1 MSFAKKVD
9 KNQKDVVKALRSMGA
24 TVVDLS
30 AVGKG
35 MTDLLVGF
43 DGQTI
48 LLEVKS
54 GADKKFTP
62 QQIKFFATWTG
73 GMLARVNS
81 VQEAED
87 LLQSIKQN
95 P

>member
-1 MSFAKKVD
+1 MAFAKKVD
-9 KNQKDVVKALRSMGA
+9 LIQKDVVNKLRSMGA
-24 TVVDLS
+24 TVIDLS

-73 GMLARVNS
+73 GPLHRVNS
-81 VQEAED
+81 CEEAVSVLKLYETE
-87 LLQSIKQN
+87 K
-95 P
+95 

>member
-1 MSFAKKVD
+1 MAFAKKVD

-35 MTDLLVGF
+35 MTDLIVGF

-48 LLEVKS
+48 LLEVKD
-54 GADKKFTP
+54 GPDKKFTP

>member
-1 MSFAKKVD
+1 MAFAKKVD
-9 KNQKDVVKALRSMGA
+9 LIQKDVVNKLRSMGA
-24 TVVDLS
+24 TVIDLS

-54 GADKKFTP
+54 GIDKKFTP

-81 VQEAED
+81 VQEAEE

>member
-9 KNQKDVVKALRSMGA
+9 VIQKDVVNKLRSMGA

-62 QQIKFFATWTG
+62 QQIKFFAAWTG

>member
-1 MSFAKKVD
+1 MTFAKKTDVI
-9 KNQKDVVKALRSMGA
+9 QKDVVKKLRSMGA

-62 QQIKFFATWTG
+62 AQIKFFAGWKG
-73 GMLARVNS
+73 GPLHRVNS
-81 VQEAED
+81 VQEAIEV
-87 LLQSIKQN
+87 LKSYEL
-95 P
+95 

>member
-1 MSFAKKVD
+1 MSYIKKVD

-62 QQIKFFATWTG
+62 QQIKFFAGWKG
-73 GMLARVNS
+73 GPLHRVNS
-81 VQEAED
+81 VQE
-87 LLQSIKQN
+87 SIEVLKLYELES
-95 P
+95 

>member
-1 MSFAKKVD
+1 MSYIKKVD
-9 KNQKDVVKALRSMGA
+9 LIQKDVVNKLRSMGA

-62 QQIKFFATWTG
+62 AQIKFFATWTG

-81 VQEAED
+81 VQEAEE
-87 LLQSIKQN
+87 LLKSIETEK
-95 P
+95 

>member
-1 MSFAKKVD
+1 MAFAKKVD
-9 KNQKDVVKALRSMGA
+9 VIQKDVVKTLRSMGA
-24 TVVDLS
+24 TVIDLS

-54 GADKKFTP
+54 GTDKKFTP

>member
-1 MSFAKKVD
+1 MTFPKKTD
-9 KNQKDVVKALRSMGA
+9 LIQKDVVKKLRSMGA

-43 DGQTI
+43 DNQTI

>member
-1 MSFAKKVD
+1 MAYAKKTD
-9 KNQKDVVKALRSMGA
+9 KNQASVVKKLREMGA
-24 TVVDLS
+24 IVVDLS

-43 DGQTI
+43 EGQTI
-48 LLEVKS
+48 LLEIKD

-62 QQIKFFATWTG
+62 AQIKFFATWTG

>member
-1 MSFAKKVD
+1 MTFAKKTDVI
-9 KNQKDVVKALRSMGA
+9 QKDVVKKLRSMGA

-87 LLQSIKQN
+87 LIQSIKQN